1 MRRDAERMENL
12 QWQTVAESKTTDT
25 EEASMSENEKMTQEE
40 IQSRLIRINASTN
53 ALEALLCA
61 VIEHLPSRK
70 RELVLASFQ
79 KPGKAV
85 GDFVL
90 FDDYSDEELE
100 ASKEANQKLLR
111 LLSIGKRAPKARP

>member
-1 MRRDAERMENL
+1 MAEI
-12 QWQTVAESKTTDT
+12 
-25 EEASMSENEKMTQEE
+25 EKMTQEE
-40 IQSRLIRINASTN
+40 IQSRLIRINASVN

-61 VIEHLPSRK
+61 VIEHLPARK
-70 RELVLASFQ
+70 RELVLDSFQ

-100 ASKEANQKLLR
+100 ASKQANQRLLR
-111 LLSIGKRAPKARP
+111 LLSKGKRAPKARS